1 MDREIINRIIQSAD
15 EIISGKDD
23 KVRLSLCALFARG
36 HVLIEDVPGVGKT
49 TLVKLLGKLINLKVS
64 RIQFTNDILPADII
78 GTNIYYKQDNEFK
91 FHPGPIFGEVILADE
106 LNRAPPK
113 TQSALLQAME
123 EKHVTSDGST
133 YELPDIFTVFATQNP
148 HSQIGTY
155 DLPES
160 QLDRFTM
167 KFDIGY
173 PDKAA
178 TLKMLQLDARDE
190 KLNNTQ
196 AIIQVTDLVEIQNEV
211 KKIHADESI
220 LEYIY
225 NLLNY
230 SRENSKYLPLSN
242 RCGLDLVKVSKA
254 WAYIAQ
260 RDYIIPDDIQ
270 EVFPFV
276 AGHRLIH
283 PGQTTVG
290 KEQAFANEILEN
302 VAIR

>member
-23 KVRLSLCALFARG
+23 KVRLSLCALFSRG

-49 TLVKLLGKLINLKVS
+49 TLVKLLGSLINLKVS

-78 GTNIYYKQDNEFK
+78 GTNIYYKNENEFK

-123 EKHVTSDGST
+123 EKKVTSDGAT
-133 YELPDIFTVFATQNP
+133 YDLPEIFTVFATQNP

-173 PDKAA
+173 PDKES
-178 TLKMLQLDARDE
+178 TLKMLKLDTREE
-190 KLNNTQ
+190 KLSNIGSIINSEDLLSIQKEVQ
-196 AIIQVTDLVEIQNEV
+196 AV
-211 KKIHADESI
+211 HADEST
-220 LEYIY
+220 LEYIFH
-225 NLLNY
+225 LLDY
-230 SRENSKYLPLSN
+230 TRENSKFLPLSN
-242 RCGLDLVKVSKA
+242 RCGLDLVKVSRA
-254 WAYIAQ
+254 FAYISG
-260 RDYIIPDDIQ
+260 RDYITPDDIQ
-270 EVFPFV
+270 EIFPYV

-283 PGQTTVG
+283 PGQTIS
-290 KEQAFANEILEN
+290 NL
-302 VAIR
+302 